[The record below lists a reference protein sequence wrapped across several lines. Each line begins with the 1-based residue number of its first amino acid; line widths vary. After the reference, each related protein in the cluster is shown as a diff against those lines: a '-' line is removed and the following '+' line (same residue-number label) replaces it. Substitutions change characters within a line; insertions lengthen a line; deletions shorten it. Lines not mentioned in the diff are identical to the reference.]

1 MSEIK
6 GTDGGIEAI
15 LVQSEVGRVLLDAV
29 TGRAKYHISDTG
41 EVNDAVT
48 GKTEFI
54 YNGDMG
60 SGNSGIDI
68 SATTATAADVREGKL
83 FFNAAGELT
92 QGTNTADTELAELQS
107 DFAELQTNYNNLQND
122 YSSLQ
127 DNYAAL
133 ENRNQGLTE
142 ELNAAQEEL
151 NNIQNELD
159 TANANHATEIN
170 NINSLLD
177 TINGEVI

>member
-1 MSEIK
+1 MSEIN

-15 LVQSEVGRVLLDAV
+15 LAQSEVGRVLLDAV
-29 TGRAKYHISDTG
+29 TGRTKYHISDTG

-54 YNGDMG
+54 YTGDID
-60 SGNSGIDI
+60 SGNSGIDV
-68 SATTATAADVREGKL
+68 SATTANAADVRKGKQ

-92 QGTNTADTELAELQS
+92 QGTNTANEEL
-107 DFAELQTNYNNLQND
+107 AELQTNYNNLQDD

-127 DNYAAL
+127 DDYAVL
-133 ENRNQGLTE
+133 QNRNEGLTE
-142 ELNAAQEEL
+142 ELNAVQAEL
-151 NNIQNELD
+151 NTIQN
-159 TANANHATEIN
+159 NHATEIN